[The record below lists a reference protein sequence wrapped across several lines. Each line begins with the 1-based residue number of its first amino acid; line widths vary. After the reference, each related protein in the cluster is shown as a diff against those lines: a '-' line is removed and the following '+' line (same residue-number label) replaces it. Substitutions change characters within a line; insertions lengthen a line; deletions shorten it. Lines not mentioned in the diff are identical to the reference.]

1 MISYAFTVPDSSFPR
16 SEAASLVST
25 AREGAAPDEAGSR
38 PSIASALACSAP
50 LRRGRVPTVNRNAA
64 FGVGA
69 LLGAAAA
76 VVWGRRSRLRTA
88 PAPEARQ
95 RELREKLA
103 GAQQAEAPAPAPE
116 PSSAA
121 EPPNAPE
128 PPSAPPPP
136 APPPPAPPPPASPP
150 PAPPPPAPPPPAQP
164 PPPQP
169 KERSAPPSGPP
180 PADEFEAMRRRIHQE
195 GKAAAEEMRRAPDEG
210 S

>member
-1 MISYAFTVPDSSFPR
+1 
-16 SEAASLVST
+16 
-25 AREGAAPDEAGSR
+25 
-38 PSIASALACSAP
+38 
-50 LRRGRVPTVNRNAA
+50 VNRNAA

-76 VVWGRRSRLRTA
+76 VVWDRRSRLRTA

-103 GAQQAEAPAPAPE
+103 GAQQAEAPAPAAE
-116 PSSAA
+116 PSSA
-121 EPPNAPE
+121 PE
-128 PPSAPPPP
+128 PPKAPE
-136 APPPPAPPPPASPP
+136 
-150 PAPPPPAPPPPAQP
+150 PPPAPPPPAQP

-169 KERSAPPSGPP
+169 KERSAPPSSPP

>member
-1 MISYAFTVPDSSFPR
+1 
-16 SEAASLVST
+16 
-25 AREGAAPDEAGSR
+25 
-38 PSIASALACSAP
+38 
-50 LRRGRVPTVNRNAA
+50 VNRNAA

-69 LLGAAAA
+69 LFGAVAA
-76 VVWGRRSRLRTA
+76 VVWDRRSRLRTA
-88 PAPEARQ
+88 PAPEVRQ

-103 GAQQAEAPAPAPE
+103 GAQQAEAPAPAAE

-121 EPPNAPE
+121 EPPKAPE
-128 PPSAPPPP
+128 PPP
-136 APPPPAPPPPASPP
+136 APPPPTT
-150 PAPPPPAPPPPAQP
+150 QP

-169 KERSAPPSGPP
+169 KERPAPPPGPP

>member
-1 MISYAFTVPDSSFPR
+1 M
-16 SEAASLVST
+16 
-25 AREGAAPDEAGSR
+25 
-38 PSIASALACSAP
+38 
-50 LRRGRVPTVNRNAA
+50 NRNAA

-103 GAQQAEAPAPAPE
+103 GAQQAEVPAPAAE
-116 PSSAA
+116 ASSAA
-121 EPPNAPE
+121 EPPKAPE
-128 PPSAPPPP
+128 
-136 APPPPAPPPPASPP
+136 
-150 PAPPPPAPPPPAQP
+150 PPPAPPPPAQP